1 MGEDQRFERSVAVSY
16 AQEEINGINLNMKTH
31 YLRLI
36 GLKVV
41 LIAMTAA

>member
-1 MGEDQRFERSVAVSY
+1 MGETKRLERTDAVSY
-16 AQEEINGINLNMKTH
+16 TREEINCFEINMKTH

>member
-1 MGEDQRFERSVAVSY
+1 MGKTQGVKGSVAVSY
-16 AQEEINGINLNMKTH
+16 TQEEINSTILNMKTH

-41 LIAMTAA
+41 LIAMTTA

>member
-1 MGEDQRFERSVAVSY
+1 MGETKRFKRTDAVSY
-16 AQEEINGINLNMKTH
+16 TREEISAIEINMKTH

-36 GLKVV
+36 RLKVV

>member
-1 MGEDQRFERSVAVSY
+1 MGEDQGFERSVAVSFT
-16 AQEEINGINLNMKTH
+16 QEEISPILNMKTH

-36 GLKVV
+36 RLKVV